1 MRYQTLRCGP
11 ALLATVALAACT
23 EVTALTQS
31 SSSLFDVGGVFK
43 PANAQLIATGA
54 IGDFECAFNEYVMG
68 GGLLVDEVANGG
80 VGVFLGDNDARR
92 LTPDGAYGT
101 QNCGA
106 GYGSGAGVYTPL
118 SVARATTD
126 TALAKLKS
134 WTDAEMPAGVNRGL
148 LIGKLSAYAGYSLIF
163 LGEAMCSA
171 AINGGPELTPA
182 QLFLE
187 AKARFD
193 TAVVYATS
201 ASDASTVSFARLG
214 RARTLLN
221 LARTT
226 DSTLVAAAEVDAQAI
241 PAGFVIATSFDG
253 GSGRRRN
260 SSFAAINQTSVLTVE
275 SAFHNLTIDG
285 ASDPRVA
292 LTNTGRTGSS
302 GAVIWTPNK
311 YPSLAS
317 NLPIAR
323 WAEAQL
329 IIAEA
334 RLVAGDLNG
343 AASAINAVRATWSGL
358 PTYDATGQTV
368 ADMRKQIIEERSRE
382 LFLEGHRLGD
392 MRRLDV
398 PLSPSAGT
406 PHPNAGGVYGDL
418 RCYPLPDI
426 ERVNNP
432 NISK

>member
-1 MRYQTLRCGP
+1 MRNQRSRRGI
-11 ALLATVALAACT
+11 AALATVACAACT
-23 EVTALTQS
+23 DVTALTQS
-31 SSSLFDVGGVFK
+31 SSSLLDVGGVFR
-43 PANAQLIATGA
+43 PANAQLITTGA

-68 GGLLVDEVANGG
+68 GGLLVDEIANGG

-92 LTPDGAYGT
+92 LSPDAAYGT

-126 TALAKLKS
+126 TAIARLKG
-134 WTDAEMPAGVNRGL
+134 WTDAQMPAGVNRGR
-148 LIGKLSAYAGYSLIF
+148 LIGQLSAYAGYSVLL

-171 AINGGPELTPA
+171 AINGGPELTPV
-182 QLFLE
+182 QLFAE
-187 AKARFD
+187 AKMRFD
-193 TAVVYATS
+193 TAVAYASS
-201 ASDASTVSFARLG
+201 ANDAATVNLARLG

-221 LARTT
+221 SART
-226 DSTLVAAAEVDAQAI
+226 DPTLFAAAETDARAI
-241 PAGFVIATSFDG
+241 PSGFVASTSFDG

-275 SAFHNLTIDG
+275 PAFRNLTIGG
-285 ASDPRVA
+285 APDPRVA

-317 NLPIAR
+317 NLAIAR
-323 WAEAQL
+323 WAEAQF

-334 RLVAGDLNG
+334 RLAAGELNG
-343 AASAINAVRATWSGL
+343 AATAINAVRSTWPGL
-358 PTYDATGQTV
+358 PTYSAAGQTASAV
-368 ADMRKQIIEERSRE
+368 KDQIVEERRRE

-398 PLSPSAGT
+398 PLSPPAGT
-406 PHPNAGGVYGDL
+406 PHPNAGGVYGNL

-432 NISK
+432 NISR